1 MNVGNIP
8 CGIGI
13 PQDLL
18 GQSAGMQPIRKFV
31 TRAEDLGYDSLWVT
45 ESIIGKTLVLEPVS
59 FLSYVAALTEQIRLG
74 AAVMLLTLRNPVQL
88 AKSLATLDLMSNGRL
103 DPGFGIGGH
112 VPEEIFGYPR
122 QGRVRRFEEA
132 LQVMK
137 TLWTQSEASFSGT
150 FWNFEGVSMR
160 PKPVQQPHPP
170 IWFGARVPAALKRAV
185 RYGDG
190 FMGAGSS
197 STADFITQSGLI
209 RQYLEEEGRD
219 PETFNISKRVYL
231 AVDRNHE
238 QAEKRLRE
246 WFGHYYGK
254 PDMAPRVSIWGSRD
268 ECLDKLGVLVQAGA
282 KHLLLNPVYNE
293 MEHLDLLA
301 EEIVPYL

>member
-59 FLSYVAALTEQIRLG
+59 FLSHVAALTEQIRLG

-150 FWNFEGVSMR
+150 LWNFEGVSMR

-170 IWFGARVPAALKRAV
+170 IWFGARVPAALRRAV